1 MPAIT
6 YAAFVKEHPCYG
18 KRPANKG
25 RIHLPVSPG
34 CNISCRFCAR
44 IHDGSDEQA
53 QSGEPHRRCPGLAQK
68 TLTPEQALQVLARAL
83 KLCPEITVAGIA
95 GPGDPLATPYA
106 IQTFRLVDR
115 EFPQLLKCLSTN
127 GLALPEKLPELL
139 EVKLNALTV
148 TVNAIDQGVLAQIC
162 AAPPELTR
170 NQLLGIEQ
178 AVRAG
183 IHVKVNTVLVP
194 GVNDGHIEEIA
205 RAVAKAGARLY
216 NIIPLIPRHG
226 LAHLHAPSCEELQ
239 TAREAAE
246 NYIEVFRHC
255 RHCRAD
261 AAGILGGDDFA
272 HELYG
277 AIEQEHTFSH
287 G

>member
-1 MPAIT
+1 MTTT

-18 KRPANKG
+18 KRAANKG

-34 CNISCRFCAR
+34 CNIACKFCVR
-44 IHDGSDEQA
+44 DGADM
-53 QSGEPHRRCPGLAQK
+53 RDRPGLARK
-68 TLTPEQALQVLARAL
+68 VLTPQEALGVLRRAIR
-83 KLCPEITVAGIA
+83 LCPEITVAGIA

-106 IQTFRLVDR
+106 IETFRLIDR
-115 EFPQLLKCLSTN
+115 EFPQLLKCMSTN
-127 GLALPEKLPELL
+127 GLALPKKLPALL
-139 EVKLNALTV
+139 DVGLDALTV
-148 TVNAIDQGVLAQIC
+148 TINAVEQGILAQIC
-162 AAPPELTR
+162 AAPLELTQ

-183 IHVKVNTVLVP
+183 VHVKVNAVLAP
-194 GVNDGHIEEIA
+194 GVNDAHIEKIA
-205 RAVAKAGARLY
+205 RAAAQAGARLF

-226 LAHLHAPSCEELQ
+226 LAHLSAPSCAQLQ
-239 TAREAAE
+239 QARERAE
-246 NYIEVFRHC
+246 KHIEVFRHC

-277 AIEQEHTFSH
+277 AIEREHTFSH

>member
-1 MPAIT
+1 MT
-6 YAAFVKEHPCYG
+6 YAEFAREHPCYG
-18 KRPANKG
+18 KRPVNKG

-34 CNISCRFCAR
+34 CNIACKFCERSCTDQRDR
-44 IHDGSDEQA
+44 
-53 QSGEPHRRCPGLAQK
+53 PGLSQK
-68 TLTPEQALQVLARAL
+68 ILTPEQAMQVLRRAL

-95 GPGDPLATPYA
+95 GPGDPLAMPYA
-106 IQTFRLVDR
+106 VETFRLIDR

-127 GLALPEKLPELL
+127 GLALPQALPDLL
-139 EVKLNALTV
+139 EVNLNALTV
-148 TVNAIDQGVLAQIC
+148 TVNAIDPEILAQIC
-162 AAPPELTR
+162 TAPPALTR
-170 NQLLGIEQ
+170 NQLLGIAQ

-194 GVNDGHIEEIA
+194 GVNDGHVEEIA
-205 RAVAKAGARLY
+205 SAVAKAGARLH

-226 LAHLHAPSCEELQ
+226 LAHLQAPSCEEVQ
-239 TAREAAE
+239 AARETAE
-246 NYIEVFRHC
+246 RHIEVFRHC

>member
-1 MPAIT
+1 MT
-6 YAAFVKEHPCYG
+6 YAAFVNEHPCYG
-18 KRPANKG
+18 KRPTNKG

-34 CNISCRFCAR
+34 CNIACKFCERSCIDKRDR
-44 IHDGSDEQA
+44 
-53 QSGEPHRRCPGLAQK
+53 PGLAQK
-68 TLTPEQALQVLARAL
+68 ILPPEQAVQVLRRAL

-106 IQTFRLVDR
+106 IETFRLIDR

-127 GLALPEKLPELL
+127 GLALPENLPELL
-139 EVKLNALTV
+139 EVHLNALTV
-148 TVNAIDQGVLAQIC
+148 TVNAVDPGILTQIC
-162 AAPPELTR
+162 AAPPELTS
-170 NQLLGIEQ
+170 NQLRGIEQ
-178 AVRAG
+178 TVRAG
-183 IHVKVNTVLVP
+183 IHVKVNTVLAP
-194 GVNDGHIEEIA
+194 GVNDGHIEAIA
-205 RAVAKAGARLY
+205 SAVAKAGARLY
-216 NIIPLIPRHG
+216 NVIPLIPRHG
-226 LAHLHAPSCEELQ
+226 LAHLPAPSCEQLQ
-239 TAREAAE
+239 IAREQAE
-246 NYIEVFRHC
+246 RHIEVFRHC